1 MKKDT
6 HDKLSRR
13 MAMNMISTGPLVWID
28 LYWFG
33 LILYGLVKKS
43 EARRACGWEQ
53 WAKMIYLY
61 LSLYI
66 LVSFGMVCF
75 CLSVGLV

>member
-13 MAMNMISTGPLVWID
+13 MTMNMISTGPLVWID

-33 LILYGLVKKS
+33 LILYGFVKKIRGS
-43 EARRACGWEQ
+43 QGVWLGT
-53 WAKMIYLY
+53 M
-61 LSLYI
+61 
-66 LVSFGMVCF
+66 G
-75 CLSVGLV
+75 